1 MKRHVCTV
9 AVGLALALVSAGP
22 AAASLPGLG
31 DVQTATQSSTFGE
44 QTVGEQK
51 NDADVTQAQGNG
63 NVNVSP
69 AIAIFGDA
77 STTNEQGS
85 DNTAKVDVDQSNTAT
100 QTQSSE
106 QKQSL
111 DQSGSNGS
119 CCEGQSQ
126 AGEQTVYGGDQTVD
140 EQKNTADVTQYQG
153 NGNVNVSPAIAV
165 FGDASTENSQ
175 GNDNHAKAD
184 IDQSNDAR
192 QSQDASQSQSL
203 DQSGGS
209 CCDGQ
214 SQAGEQKVVFGDQT
228 IGEQKNDADV
238 RQYQGNGNV
247 NVSRAIAISGDASTK
262 NAQGND
268 NVAKADVDQSNS
280 AKQTQRAEQRQSLE
294 QDLGDCCK
302 NGGDCC
308 KPSHDCKQSCS
319 PKHDPCKKERCDS
332 GQSQA
337 GEQKVVFGDQTVG
350 EQKNTADVT
359 QKQGNGNVNVSPAIA
374 LGSPKHDDCKSKCD
388 GKKSGKHGGDASTWN
403 SQGNGNQAYAYVDQ
417 SNRAYQSQAA
427 KQKQSL
433 VQACKGVI

>member
-44 QTVGEQK
+44 QTVDEQK
-51 NDADVTQAQGNG
+51 NAADVTQ
-63 NVNVSP
+63 S
-69 AIAIFGDA
+69 
-77 STTNEQGS
+77 
-85 DNTAKVDVDQSNTAT
+85 
-100 QTQSSE
+100 
-106 QKQSL
+106 
-111 DQSGSNGS
+111 
-119 CCEGQSQ
+119 
-126 AGEQTVYGGDQTVD
+126 
-140 EQKNTADVTQYQG
+140 QG

-247 NVSRAIAISGDASTK
+247 S
-262 NAQGND
+262 
-268 NVAKADVDQSNS
+268 
-280 AKQTQRAEQRQSLE
+280 
-294 QDLGDCCK
+294 
-302 NGGDCC
+302 
-308 KPSHDCKQSCS
+308 
-319 PKHDPCKKERCDS
+319 
-332 GQSQA
+332 
-337 GEQKVVFGDQTVG
+337 
-350 EQKNTADVT
+350 
-359 QKQGNGNVNVSPAIA
+359 VSPAIA
-374 LGSPKHDDCKSKCD
+374 LGGPKHDDCRSKCD